1 MRNEFPIFDAHPE
14 LIYLDSAATAQKP
27 RSVINALTKF
37 YSENYA
43 TVHRAIY
50 RHAIKAG
57 DAYNESREAAAK
69 FLNVQLE
76 EIVFTRGTTASL
88 NLVAQSYGRIFIN
101 EGDEILVSEMEHH
114 SNLVPWQ
121 ILAKEKKAVLRYI
134 PMNSSGELEWEGTIN
149 SKTKLVA
156 VVHVSNVTGTINPIK
171 EIVKA
176 AHQHG
181 AVVVVDGAQAA
192 PHMNIDVK
200 ELDVDFY
207 AFSGHKCY
215 GPTGVGV
222 LSGKRELLDQMP
234 PVEGGGDMVEKV
246 TYEEALYQKPPLL
259 FEAGTPMIGSVIAL
273 KPALEFVKGHKNL
286 DHLLSHGLERLKS
299 IPNLKVLGDAKER
312 GPLIT
317 FHIEGVHP
325 LDIAT
330 LLDLKNIAI
339 RSGHLCAQP
348 LLNKFGL
355 TAAVRASFGAY
366 NIIEEVDKFVDE
378 VALIVKKLSLS
389 IR

>member
-121 ILAKEKKAVLRYI
+121 ILAKEKKAVLRCLLYT
-134 PMNSSGELEWEGTIN
+134 SD
-149 SKTKLVA
+149 
-156 VVHVSNVTGTINPIK
+156 
-171 EIVKA
+171 A
-176 AHQHG
+176 A
-181 AVVVVDGAQAA
+181 
-192 PHMNIDVK
+192 
-200 ELDVDFY
+200 
-207 AFSGHKCY
+207 
-215 GPTGVGV
+215 
-222 LSGKRELLDQMP
+222 
-234 PVEGGGDMVEKV
+234 
-246 TYEEALYQKPPLL
+246 
-259 FEAGTPMIGSVIAL
+259 
-273 KPALEFVKGHKNL
+273 
-286 DHLLSHGLERLKS
+286 
-299 IPNLKVLGDAKER
+299 
-312 GPLIT
+312 
-317 FHIEGVHP
+317 
-325 LDIAT
+325 
-330 LLDLKNIAI
+330 
-339 RSGHLCAQP
+339 
-348 LLNKFGL
+348 
-355 TAAVRASFGAY
+355 
-366 NIIEEVDKFVDE
+366 DE
-378 VALIVKKLSLS
+378 
-389 IR
+389 